1 MIDQNI
7 LGGVPNKV
15 AGTELES
22 DAYELFEPCNEWSEK
37 NNTVYLQNHDVFRFL
52 SAKVL
57 TVNLESNN
65 KVE

>member
-22 DAYELFEPCNEWSEK
+22 DAYELFEPCNEWSEEK
-37 NNTVYLQNHDVFRFL
+37 NNIVYLRITMFFDFNPQKYTQ
-52 SAKVL
+52 SI
-57 TVNLESNN
+57 
-65 KVE
+65 